1 MVELKSGRMKDII
14 VAMDFSRGAMRALD
28 YAIKIANNTQSD
40 ILLVWVDSQSTKEI
54 SAGLCKNELR
64 RDAKIEL
71 QRIVKERM
79 NLLKGGKFKIKLRK
93 GKVYQELA
101 SQAKTSDSELII
113 VGTHGIS
120 GYEEFWI
127 GSNAFKIISYAA
139 CPVISIRYNYNVRK
153 PIERII
159 VPIDNSIDSI
169 KKIPMAAKMA
179 KAFGAE
185 IHLLSVYTTTL
196 VSLKKKVD
204 RVVMESGKYLS
215 KESVPFVIDVVQS
228 NNLPVT
234 VVDYAEKVKG
244 DMIVIMTDQ
253 EKANLSILMGDYSQK
268 IINLSSIPILSVKP
282 ESLFN

>member
-1 MVELKSGRMKDII
+1 MKNII
-14 VAMDFSRGAMRALD
+14 VAMDFSKGALRALD

-54 SAGLCKNELR
+54 SEDLCKNEIR

-71 QRIVKERM
+71 RRIVAEKSD
-79 NLLKGGKFKIKLRK
+79 LLEGGKFKIKLRK

-101 SQAKTSDSELII
+101 LQAKVSDTELIV

-120 GYEEFWI
+120 GFEEFWI

-139 CPVISIRYNYNVRK
+139 CPVVSIRYDYDIEK
-153 PIERII
+153 PIKRII
-159 VPIDNSIDSI
+159 VPIDNSIASI
-169 KKIPMAAKMA
+169 KKVPMAAKLA
-179 KAFGAE
+179 IAFDAE
-185 IHLLSVYTTTL
+185 IHLLSIYTTNL

-204 RVVMESGKYLS
+204 RVVMESEKYLN
-215 KESVPFVIDVVQS
+215 KENVPFITKVMQS

-234 VVDYAEKVKG
+234 VVDYAEKVMG
-244 DMIVIMTDQ
+244 DMVVIMTDQ

-268 IINLSSIPILSVKP
+268 IINISSMPILSVKP
-282 ESLFN
+282 ENLFN